1 MLNLFLFLDRVHT
14 LKLAIKTG
22 SAHLVSEINWIRH
35 ICQDYN
41 RWMIHW
47 GRIYFFTNWCS
58 LIKSLFPT
66 TLGCAGLC
74 RFYKYFPPLW
84 SKHVLSINLQL
95 GLVGFI
101 NTHLFQVLSI
111 NLQLINFFQPIFL
124 DQSSFQ
130 PICLLLIR
138 PAVCTSAKSLQ

>member
-1 MLNLFLFLDRVHT
+1 M
-14 LKLAIKTG
+14 
-22 SAHLVSEINWIRH
+22 HL
-35 ICQDYN
+35 
-41 RWMIHW
+41 
-47 GRIYFFTNWCS
+47 
-58 LIKSLFPT
+58 
-66 TLGCAGLC
+66 LGWSGLY
-74 RFYKYFPPLW
+74 RFHKYFPSLQ
-84 SKHVLSINLQL
+84 VLLINLQS